1 MSLEVQIVIITLLFC
16 ALIIFQMVCKKYF
29 KQTAIVI
36 FIICVVMLLITR
48 QWKVFLM
55 NLLAGPAV
63 FVLGIGRASG
73 RRAMLEEYTL
83 GQAVIM
89 MSLDIEFFMMM
100 LSVLCSIN
108 GVKINI

>member
-1 MSLEVQIVIITLLFC
+1 
-16 ALIIFQMVCKKYF
+16 
-29 KQTAIVI
+29 
-36 FIICVVMLLITR
+36 
-48 QWKVFLM
+48 
-55 NLLAGPAV
+55 
-63 FVLGIGRASG
+63 
-73 RRAMLEEYTL
+73 MLEEYTL